1 MPPVAPSDQD
11 VNPSD
16 DLTNSLFN
24 GLLHVQ
30 DPITK
35 VKTVGCSIDTIQ
47 LLHVLCRN
55 GLLISLYS
63 MMKNYPSQL
72 RKIK

>member
-1 MPPVAPSDQD
+1 MPAPVPSDPD
-11 VNPSD
+11 NNPSD

-35 VKTVGCSIDTIQ
+35 VQYTCTQ
-47 LLHVLCRN
+47 LDQYNIVYLTEMVSSFLCA
-55 GLLISLYS
+55 
-63 MMKNYPSQL
+63 Q
-72 RKIK
+72 